1 MFLCGFRTWFHTRT
15 EHYRLIVFENR
26 VPKKMPG
33 TKREDL
39 ATIFGKFTAK
49 TFMVVVFT
57 KYHSG
62 DRIKTNEVGRGI
74 WKVWGSG

>member
-1 MFLCGFRTWFHTRT
+1 M
-15 EHYRLIVFENR
+15 
-26 VPKKMPG
+26 PKKMPG